1 MGLFDKF
8 SKKNVAKE
16 DILLNIEKTDVLD
29 GVATDKKGTLLI
41 MLLADGMDWHDEEK
55 HLFLL
60 QEKLNNYI
68 AYIESKQYLE
78 RYPKVENIKIEIKF
92 LFKETEN
99 CKKFLEHVIV
109 FFQENMPNV
118 SLYIELG
125 NEGTFK

>member
-1 MGLFDKF
+1 MGLLDKF
-8 SKKNVAKE
+8 SKKNVTKE
-16 DILLNIEKTDVLD
+16 DTLLNIEKTDVLD
-29 GVATDKKGTLLI
+29 GVGTDKKGTQLI

-55 HLFLL
+55 HLLLL

-68 AYIESKQYLE
+68 LYIESKQYLE
-78 RYPKVENIKIEIKF
+78 RYPKVEKIKIEIKF

-99 CKKFLEHVIV
+99 CKKFLEHVIA

-125 NEGTFK
+125 KDDTFK